1 MQVKCPICGE
11 NGTLTEKTTIT
22 KARGKKFKYAYYYIQ
37 HKQVIKGRRKT
48 VWHYLGKQKD
58 LPKEFQD
65 KLAIH
70 KTIHKDKNPKISSKT
85 EIELRGCPSLV
96 GGRPAKPVV
105 RLGRA
110 GSNPAPRAIGM
121 L

>member
-1 MQVKCPICGE
+1 MEKMQVKCPICGK

-37 HKQVIKGRRKT
+37 HKQLIKGRRKT
-48 VWHYLGKQKD
+48 VWHYWVSKKD

-70 KTIHKDKNPKISSKT
+70 KDKNPNINSKT

-96 GGRPAKPVV
+96 
-105 RLGRA
+105 
-110 GSNPAPRAIGM
+110 
-121 L
+121 